1 KRQKGRT
8 AATAERIEHRPYRCR
23 DSIHARPPRS
33 VHKSLDY
40 VYDRAG
46 IIEEPVPE
54 WRPAAPSSARTGCW
68 AAKISNSR
76 GSTMRSFVRN
86 PIALVVGAV
95 LAPVAIAHHG
105 FGTFV
110 MDEDI
115 KVTGTVTRLEFVN
128 PHSWLYLDVEKD
140 GETIAMRCE
149 MRSANTLRRSG
160 WTPDLF
166 PVGKRIT
173 IEGSPD

>member
-1 KRQKGRT
+1 HGPVLDAPVRVADRVPISEVGAVEERHPALGVGLRAAAAAGAEQGERKRQKGRT

-68 AAKISNSR
+68 AAKISN
-76 GSTMRSFVRN
+76 
-86 PIALVVGAV
+86 
-95 LAPVAIAHHG
+95 
-105 FGTFV
+105 
-110 MDEDI
+110 
-115 KVTGTVTRLEFVN
+115 
-128 PHSWLYLDVEKD
+128 
-140 GETIAMRCE
+140 
-149 MRSANTLRRSG
+149 
-160 WTPDLF
+160 
-166 PVGKRIT
+166 
-173 IEGSPD
+173 